1 MNIFRTL
8 HRSILLLFAIVVL
21 AIVTLVHFSISKIVA
36 EQSLVQQRSSSPAL
50 SLIVDQLFKPL
61 HISETLGKSRE
72 LIEIMRSDTIN
83 EEQVFLTL
91 SRLEREFGMTFF
103 IAHEATRMQYHS
115 DGKKMALSEG
125 KVNWYFKYK
134 DIDKDEVADIG
145 KWEDPHFYIDLKIYN
160 DRGKFL
166 GFFGVGKRLS
176 SFINVFE
183 QYKKLYG
190 YDFLFV
196 DPNGNIMLSSEPS
209 LMASFSEFTN
219 LSALPWFSAL
229 PKDTQL
235 SRELNNKLVSIDE
248 KDFLI
253 AQVTLPEFD
262 WTVYLLNPL
271 DKRQTDIS
279 NGFIVSVVVLLAVV
293 FALFILIHNLLYYF
307 RKDIKPDLIIRNN
320 SRLPD
325 RLQITGLYNELI
337 EEHGCLSI
345 VLVDID
351 NFSEIN
357 QKYGRNAGDEVLEVV
372 STYLQQNMPKGSV
385 IGRWCSDEFVLLLP
399 KKGVKD
405 AEKLSNNL
413 RYGIATMSEI
423 PAYKGL
429 TVTAS
434 FGVSYTDT
442 HCLLM
447 EVSGYAEDALYQAR
461 KKGKNTVC
469 VNVIE

>member
-1 MNIFRTL
+1 MNTFRTL
-8 HRSILLLFAIVVL
+8 HRSILLLFAIVVI

-36 EQSLVQQRSSSPAL
+36 EQSLVQQRSTSPAL
-50 SLIVDQLFKPL
+50 SLIVEQLFKPL

-72 LIEIMRSDTIN
+72 LIDIMNSDSIN

-115 DGKKMALSEG
+115 DGKKMELSEG
-125 KVNWYFKYK
+125 QISWYFKYK
-134 DIDKDEVADIG
+134 DTDDDEVADIG
-145 KWEDPHFYIDLKIYN
+145 KWEDPHFYIDLKIYD

-219 LSALPWFSAL
+219 LNDLPWFSAL
-229 PKDTQL
+229 PNDIQI
-235 SRELNNKLVSIDE
+235 SRDLNNELVSIDE

-253 AQVTLPEFD
+253 AQVTLTEFD

-271 DKRQTDIS
+271 DKRQTEIS
-279 NGFIVSVVVLLAVV
+279 NGFIVSVVMLLAVV
-293 FALFILIHNLLYYF
+293 FALFILIYNLLYYF
-307 RKDIKPDLIIRNN
+307 RKDIKPDLIIRDS

-325 RLQITGLYNELI
+325 RLKITGIYDNLI
-337 EEHGCLSI
+337 EEYGDLSL

-351 NFSEIN
+351 NFVEIN
-357 QKYGRNAGDEVLEVV
+357 ENFGRNAGDEVLEKV
-372 STYLQQNMPKGSV
+372 STYLQKNMPEGSA
-385 IGRWCSDEFVLLLP
+385 IGRWCGNEFVLLLP
-399 KKGVKD
+399 KKKAKD
-405 AEKLSNNL
+405 TEKLANNL
-413 RYGIATMSEI
+413 RHGIATMSEI

-434 FGVSYTDT
+434 FGVSYTNT
-442 HCLLM
+442 HRLLM

-461 KKGKNTVC
+461 QKGKNAVC
-469 VNVIE
+469 VHLIE